1 MSRPV
6 VLVTND
12 DGIDSFFLALLVEA
26 LLPRFEVRVVAPLR
40 EQSWTGRAFS
50 RRTAVAVTE
59 VTTLGVPAW
68 AVDGTPSDC
77 VNIGLGC
84 LLAEAPAAVV
94 SGINL
99 GFNVSLPLALSSG
112 TIAGATEGA
121 LAGLPAVALSQTV
134 QSERFE
140 AVWRS
145 GGRGDAKLEA
155 TVRVAAA
162 RSAAFI
168 DELLRAPMPSAPMPS
183 TMPSTPMPST
193 IPSAPVPS
201 RPVVHSLNFPGRL
214 SDDTPMER
222 TRLAPVRLGGCF
234 VMGDDRAYR
243 FRFPAGSIL
252 AAVDADTD
260 LACVMRGHISHT
272 VLDYGALG
280 ALSG

>member
-26 LLPRFEVRVVAPLR
+26 FMPRFEVRVVAPLR
-40 EQSWTGRAFS
+40 EQSWTGRAFT
-50 RRTAVAVTE
+50 RRAAVAVTE
-59 VTTLGVPAW
+59 VTSLGVPAW

-84 LLAEAPAAVV
+84 LLSEAPAAVV

-112 TIAGATEGA
+112 TIAAATEGA
-121 LAGLPAVALSQTV
+121 LAGLPALALSQTV
-134 QSERFE
+134 RSEHFE
-140 AVWRS
+140 AVWRT
-145 GGRGDAKLEA
+145 GGRGDAALEA
-155 TVRVAAA
+155 TVRWAAA
-162 RSAAFI
+162 RSAGFVEA
-168 DELLRAPMPSAPMPS
+168 LLAAPMPSS
-183 TMPSTPMPST
+183 
-193 IPSAPVPS
+193 
-201 RPVVHSLNFPGRL
+201 PVVHSLNFPGRMR
-214 SDDTPMER
+214 DDTPMER

-234 VMGDDRAYR
+234 AMGDDRAYR
-243 FRFPAGSIL
+243 FRFPASSIL
-252 AAVDADTD
+252 AEVAADTD

-280 ALSG
+280 AGLA